1 MKTAKSVSKS
11 VVVLVTAKNLDEAR
25 KIAGHLLAKK
35 LIACAN
41 IVNGVE
47 SHFWWEG
54 KIDKSAE
61 VLLLLKSQQSLFPK
75 IVKAVKDAHSYSV
88 PEIIAL
94 PIILGDK
101 NYLDWIKKETR

>member
-1 MKTAKSVSKS
+1 MSYITVF
-11 VVVLVTAKNLDEAR
+11 VTAKDIVEGR

-54 KIDKSAE
+54 KIDQSSE
-61 VLLLLKSQQSLFPK
+61 VLLVMKTRKSLFAK
-75 IVKAVKDAHSYSV
+75 VAKAVKEVHSYSV

-94 PIILGDK
+94 PIVLGEK
-101 NYLDWIKKETR
+101 KYLAWLKKETT